1 MTTVPTTM
9 SQNIRT
15 QAQPAPAPAAG
26 MGVDPVKLILRNK
39 WLLAGALA
47 AGIVLG
53 GISHYVAMYTYPMY
67 RPRALFEC
75 FPPETSPWELS
86 GAGGAVS
93 NEEVGTFMQTQVR
106 LMTSEELVQ
115 SVVDS
120 QKLRDIAPKWAD
132 RFKKSNGDYDTTK
145 MFRAFESDLR
155 AKVLTQTRLIEMTFT
170 WKDKEEAADVVKL
183 VMNEHM
189 ERVRRKNDIQ
199 FKERTDALNKTIE
212 DAKREVLL
220 LQAAQANLIRD
231 KKVDSVDQRLTE
243 ANIKLELVN
252 TKLSELT
259 GQQKDIETRIKIREA
274 QKNHESGIP
283 QIPEEIKSRVSRDPF
298 ILSLQQD
305 ITGLVTSIE
314 GLKLE
319 GLQPAHK
326 QVKALESRLQAA
338 RAQLEAK
345 QQELWTQEFESE
357 LNEMKNLEESLKQ
370 QIALSANEAD
380 GLRTRQTELAGV
392 LTQLEDMKS
401 KINFQQMGI
410 QEATQ
415 KLRDLN
421 VVIAQPTAGRIVKL
435 QDNIR
440 VPKEPFFPKLLFMV
454 PAGGILVLGL
464 TGGIVVLR
472 EVLDQRIKGPGDIGL
487 IPRTRLL
494 GWIADAG
501 EDPAGP
507 GVVETAFRDRPRG
520 VLAENFRQIRSSLLK
535 KMEVAGHKTVLVAG
549 CMPSS
554 GSTSV
559 AANLALACAA
569 SGKNVLLID
578 GNFRRP
584 AMHRVFGVSE
594 GPGLGD
600 VLAGEVTLDAAAQSL
615 KDVPT
620 MKVLT
625 AGTAA
630 KRVYEALASDKLS
643 EVLSQARTKFD
654 CVFVDVAPA
663 VVSGDAVSVAN
674 RTDASI
680 LVARTFNEK
689 RGMIARVKNELSEAR
704 GEFFGVIVN
713 GVKSAAGGYLR
724 GNIKASHEYQTDP
737 EVKA

>member
-1 MTTVPTTM
+1 
-9 SQNIRT
+9 
-15 QAQPAPAPAAG
+15 
-26 MGVDPVKLILRNK
+26 
-39 WLLAGALA
+39 
-47 AGIVLG
+47 
-53 GISHYVAMYTYPMY
+53 
-67 RPRALFEC
+67 
-75 FPPETSPWELS
+75 
-86 GAGGAVS
+86 
-93 NEEVGTFMQTQVR
+93 
-106 LMTSEELVQ
+106 
-115 SVVDS
+115 
-120 QKLRDIAPKWAD
+120 
-132 RFKKSNGDYDTTK
+132 
-145 MFRAFESDLR
+145 
-155 AKVLTQTRLIEMTFT
+155 
-170 WKDKEEAADVVKL
+170 
-183 VMNEHM
+183 
-189 ERVRRKNDIQ
+189 
-199 FKERTDALNKTIE
+199 
-212 DAKREVLL
+212 
-220 LQAAQANLIRD
+220 
-231 KKVDSVDQRLTE
+231 
-243 ANIKLELVN
+243 
-252 TKLSELT
+252 
-259 GQQKDIETRIKIREA
+259 
-274 QKNHESGIP
+274 
-283 QIPEEIKSRVSRDPF
+283 
-298 ILSLQQD
+298 
-305 ITGLVTSIE
+305 
-314 GLKLE
+314 
-319 GLQPAHK
+319 
-326 QVKALESRLQAA
+326 
-338 RAQLEAK
+338 
-345 QQELWTQEFESE
+345 
-357 LNEMKNLEESLKQ
+357 
-370 QIALSANEAD
+370 
-380 GLRTRQTELAGV
+380 
-392 LTQLEDMKS
+392 
-401 KINFQQMGI
+401 
-410 QEATQ
+410 
-415 KLRDLN
+415 
-421 VVIAQPTAGRIVKL
+421 
-435 QDNIR
+435 
-440 VPKEPFFPKLLFMV
+440 MV